1 MTQKSKMSSW
11 KILFNVFVL
20 LQTKIFI
27 VYDRFLLT
35 LYDTIWDVYRKLST
49 QNPRIL
55 STCEYCGNTKVRV
68 VGDIW
73 GSGIKRI
80 WMYFKNVPYTPANL
94 FVTQFLKSR
103 QVGICQK
110 CIDAMK

>member
-1 MTQKSKMSSW
+1 MTQRSKMSSW
-11 KILFNVFVL
+11 KILISNFVL
-20 LQTKIFI
+20 VQTKIFMA
-27 VYDRFLLT
+27 YDRILLT
-35 LYDTIWDVYRKLST
+35 LYDSIWDVYRKLST

-73 GSGIKRI
+73 GSCIKRI
-80 WMYFKNVPYTPANL
+80 WMYFKNVPYTQDNL